1 MFFISWVCV
10 CFLYPLPLSFLI
22 FVSFCLSFLFFLSLS
37 LSPLSLSLCLGGE
50 IGWWGGVVHRFEILG
65 FRVPALVTA
74 WAVEIPGFLGTAH
87 AVQNR
92 DVSADDS

>member
-1 MFFISWVCV
+1 M

-22 FVSFCLSFLFFLSLS
+22 FVSFCLSFLFFFLSLS
-37 LSPLSLSLCLGGE
+37 LLSLSLCLGGE

>member
-1 MFFISWVCV
+1 MF
-10 CFLYPLPLSFLI
+10 LSVFH
-22 FVSFCLSFLFFLSLS
+22 SFFFLSLS